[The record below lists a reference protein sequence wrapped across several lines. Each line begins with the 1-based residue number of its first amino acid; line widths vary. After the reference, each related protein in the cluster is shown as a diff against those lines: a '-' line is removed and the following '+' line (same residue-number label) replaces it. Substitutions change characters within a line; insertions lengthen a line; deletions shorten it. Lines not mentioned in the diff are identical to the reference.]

1 MTVCNLTVFGTRVNS
16 RQNALARSGSHGS
29 TPFTGDAAVSIL
41 AGRHMKL
48 LQKFAEIC
56 RTFAE
61 TSHRSFFTG
70 PLSQVSLTG
79 VITGF
84 LSQGRITGPLSQ
96 VLSHRSSLTGP
107 LSQLNRY
114 RHPYVRD
121 VLHVISHRSSLTGLF
136 HRYSFIGPSLIGLFH
151 RFLSQGASSQVSL
164 TGRVS

>member
-1 MTVCNLTVFGTRVNS
+1 MKKDVD
-16 RQNALARSGSHGS
+16 HGS

-41 AGRHMKL
+41 AERHMKL
-48 LQKFAEIC
+48 LQTSLQKPLTGHFSQVL
-56 RTFAE
+56 
-61 TSHRSFFTG
+61 SHRFLSQV
-70 PLSQVSLTG
+70 LSQVSSHR
-79 VITGF
+79 VE
-84 LSQGRITGPLSQ
+84 SQ

-151 RFLSQGASSQVSL
+151 RFLSQGGFSQVSL

>member
-1 MTVCNLTVFGTRVNS
+1 MT
-16 RQNALARSGSHGS
+16 
-29 TPFTGDAAVSIL
+29 
-41 AGRHMKL
+41 
-48 LQKFAEIC
+48 LQKPLTGHFSQVL
-56 RTFAE
+56 
-61 TSHRSFFTG
+61 SHRFLSQV
-70 PLSQVSLTG
+70 LSQVSSHR
-79 VITGF
+79 VE
-84 LSQGRITGPLSQ
+84 SQ

-151 RFLSQGASSQVSL
+151 RFLSQGISSQVSL